1 MSRKLSYLPTR
12 LTAGA
17 LLEVLDKLG
26 VEIPVAIRATAHQ
39 STEDLRLSVNAMRW
53 QADEKALKAGLD
65 ASELSI
71 SEKLRLRFSLDKAG
85 LTG

>member
-1 MSRKLSYLPTR
+1 MRKLSYLPTR

-17 LLEVLDKLG
+17 LLEVLDRLG
-26 VEIPVAIRATAHQ
+26 VNVPVAISASSHQ

-53 QADEKALKAGLD
+53 QADEKALDAGLA

-71 SEKLRLRFSLDKAG
+71 SEKLRLRFALDKAG